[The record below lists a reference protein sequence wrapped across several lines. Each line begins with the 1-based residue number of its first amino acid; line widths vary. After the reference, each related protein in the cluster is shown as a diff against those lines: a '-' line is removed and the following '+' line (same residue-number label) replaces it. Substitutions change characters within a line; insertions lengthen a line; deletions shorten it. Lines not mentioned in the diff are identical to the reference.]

1 MKKILLTVMSLL
13 LRASKA
19 EETHSIEENLLAEY
33 MQEEQSLQ
41 IIDEYAQELA
51 QPKGKTC
58 ANS

>member
-1 MKKILLTVMSLL
+1 MKKILLTVISLL

-19 EETHSIEENLLAEY
+19 EESHAIEENLLAEF

-51 QPKGKTC
+51 QPKGNTC
-58 ANS
+58 VND